1 MTVIQF
7 FLQEVKDCVLNAFEH
22 QEYPYDRIIAMVD
35 SDRKQLID
43 IHFSFANVFDSNQEL
58 NDLQFNTI
66 DIADGLVAEYEPTN
80 LIESRKAE
88 YDIEIVAC
96 EKEGK
101 FQLLFLYN
109 NSLYDA
115 DTIRIFTDT
124 YKCILKTVI
133 GNGKIEID
141 QIDIEP
147 AMTL

>member
-1 MTVIQF
+1 
-7 FLQEVKDCVLNAFEH
+7 
-22 QEYPYDRIIAMVD
+22 MVD
-35 SDRKQLID
+35 SDRKQLVD
-43 IHFSFANVFDSNQEL
+43 IHFSFANVFDSNREL

-80 LIESRKAE
+80 LIESRIAE

-115 DTIRIFTDT
+115 GTIRIFTDT
-124 YKCILKTVI
+124 YKSILKTVI
-133 GNGKIEID
+133 GNGEIEID